1 MMNMR
6 FKTLFAA
13 AMMAAS
19 GLSMASESTSALS
32 FSGTAAM
39 TSDYR
44 FRGMTQTMSDP
55 AVQAGFALSHDSG
68 LYAGVW
74 GSNVDFGGTAHL
86 ELDPYLGYAT
96 TLDSFASKPLLD
108 VGLWYYLYPSES
120 DLNWLEAYAKL
131 GFSDVG
137 FKDASLSTAINYSND
152 FLGGDTD
159 AWYFNATYTAPI
171 GSTGFSGV
179 AGLGYT
185 QADDFDF
192 GGGKD
197 SYVDWKVGVSYNF
210 ASVEGLSAELAAV
223 GTDIDTDGFSHAAKR
238 GVETGAVFTLTKAF

>member
-1 MMNMR
+1 MNMG

-137 FKDASLSTAINYSND
+137 FKDASLFTAINYSND

-159 AWYFNATYTAPI
+159 MLGISMQLIAYRLQIQA
-171 GSTGFSGV
+171 SSGV
-179 AGLGYT
+179 AGIGYT
-185 QADDFDF
+185 LADDFDF

-210 ASVEGLSAELAAV
+210 V
-223 GTDIDTDGFSHAAKR
+223 FS
-238 GVETGAVFTLTKAF
+238 

>member
-1 MMNMR
+1 MNMG
-6 FKTLFAA
+6 FKTLFAV

-68 LYAGVW
+68 VYAGVW

-86 ELDPYLGYAT
+86 ELDPYIGYT
-96 TLDSFASKPLLD
+96 TSLDYFASKPVLD
-108 VGLWYYLYPSES
+108 VGLWYYAYPSES
-120 DLNWLEAYAKL
+120 DLNWLEVYAKL
-131 GFSDVG
+131 GFSDVL
-137 FKDASLSTAINYSND
+137 FKDASLLTAINYSND
-152 FLGGDTD
+152 FLGVDTD

-192 GGGKD
+192 GDNSD

>member
-1 MMNMR
+1 MG
-6 FKTLFAA
+6 FKTLFAV

-68 LYAGVW
+68 VYAGVW

-86 ELDPYLGYAT
+86 ELDPYIGYT
-96 TLDSFASKPLLD
+96 TSLDYFASKPVLD
-108 VGLWYYLYPSES
+108 VGLWYYAYPSES
-120 DLNWLEAYAKL
+120 DLNWLEVYAKL
-131 GFSDVG
+131 GFSDVL
-137 FKDASLSTAINYSND
+137 FKDASLLTAINYSND
-152 FLGGDTD
+152 FLGVDTD

-192 GGGKD
+192 GDNSD